1 MVIRSQI
8 SHAAFPHIIELI
20 VFFTDYKTKLRCRA
34 TCHALKRFADKALI
48 AGAIRVT
55 SNDHDCT
62 VISYSG
68 DHYPFFKPD
77 GDRPAQVQ
85 KVKDCKRKGVFVKS
99 VNASCLNW
107 ILAECGSL
115 KLVSLYHNSRTES
128 NYQLPGFGPDS
139 FLAVHLA
146 RNCACHEQSALLP
159 PFSHKAP
166 MVFIELDTEADAF
179 GSTDCFS
186 YDDSGDVLIEEG
198 SVSRCHLLRHA
209 LNSEVTLLEII
220 IPFNLSASS
229 VMRLPHFVFGDGA
242 MPSLNPQLLLHIDLS
257 VTGMRGEA
265 TSETAREGLKQ
276 SFAGHLGILP
286 ESVFIAFPRDEG
298 FC

>member
-1 MVIRSQI
+1 MRSQLT
-8 SHAAFPHIIELI
+8 HAAFPHIIESI
-20 VFFTDYKTKLRCRA
+20 VFYTDYKTKLRCRA

-55 SNDHDCT
+55 SNGHDCT
-62 VISYSG
+62 VIPYSG
-68 DHYPFFKPD
+68 DHYPFFEPD

-85 KVKDCKRKGVFVKS
+85 KVKDCKEKGLFVKS

-115 KLVSLYHNSRTES
+115 KLVSRYHNSRTES

-146 RNCACHEQSALLP
+146 RNCGCHEQPTLLP

-166 MVFIELDTEADAF
+166 MVFVELDKEADAF
-179 GSTDCFS
+179 GLTDCFS
-186 YDDSGDVLIEEG
+186 YDDSGDVLIAEG

-229 VMRLPHFVFGDGA
+229 AMRLPHFVFGHRA
-242 MPSLNPQLLLHIDLS
+242 MPSINPKLLLRIDFS
-257 VTGMRGEA
+257 VTSMSEEA
-265 TSETAREGLKQ
+265 TSETARENLKQ
-276 SFAGHLGILP
+276 SFAGYLGILP
-286 ESVFIAFPRDEG
+286 ASVLIAFGRDEG